1 MSMVSRC
8 KKPASTLAERTP
20 IAEWLAAG
28 LGFVLTIGVIGYLLG
43 ETLHDRASPPSLY
56 ARAEPAQ
63 RTDGGYVLPVV
74 VSNSS
79 YATAAGVGIRGTLK
93 QNGEIVEE
101 RKATFTYV
109 PGRGEARGGLVFQ
122 RDPAG
127 LDLRVA
133 AEGYEEP

>member
-1 MSMVSRC
+1 MNMVARR
-8 KKPASTLAERTP
+8 KKPEPTLAKRTP

-28 LGFVLTIGVIGYLLG
+28 LGLLLTIGVIGYLLV
-43 ETLHDRASPPSLY
+43 EALHDRARPPSLS

-79 YATAAGVGIRGTLK
+79 YATAAGVEIRGTLE
-93 QNGEIVEE
+93 QNGEILEE
-101 RKATFTYV
+101 RRATFAYI

-122 RDPAG
+122 QNPAR
-127 LDLRVA
+127 LDVRVA